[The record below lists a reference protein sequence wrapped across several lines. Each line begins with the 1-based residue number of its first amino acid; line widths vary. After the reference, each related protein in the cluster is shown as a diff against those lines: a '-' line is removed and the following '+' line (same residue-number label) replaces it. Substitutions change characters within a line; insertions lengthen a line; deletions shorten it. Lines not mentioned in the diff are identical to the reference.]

1 MSARA
6 AICSRTYRPAVNKT
20 SKWGAFISPSK
31 AWQRTNM
38 TDPSKLDMEK
48 LNQFIA
54 KFVQDLGAAMHGS
67 TVVLGEKLGLYKSL
81 NVPGGRTPAE
91 LAKATETNERFVRE
105 WLSGQAASGWVGYD
119 PKSGKFYLT
128 PEQAFALTDEK
139 SPAYFPG
146 AYLIVS
152 STYEDLG
159 RTADAF
165 KSGKGVGWHERSQ
178 NLFEGTN
185 KFFRPNYISNL
196 VSGWLPALEGM
207 VPRLEKGARVADV
220 GCGFGSSTL
229 LMAAAYP
236 RSEFFGF
243 DYHRGSIDAARSQA
257 ALERAVER
265 AHFEVARAQDFPG
278 KPYDLITFFDCLHDM
293 ADPVGAARHVR
304 SSLTADGTWM
314 VVEPFAG
321 ESLAANETPVGRV
334 FYNASTMIC
343 TPAALSEKGGA
354 GLGAQASESQLRE
367 VAKAGGFTRFRKAA
381 ETPFN
386 RVFEIRP

>member
-1 MSARA
+1 
-6 AICSRTYRPAVNKT
+6 V
-20 SKWGAFISPSK
+20 
-31 AWQRTNM
+31 
-38 TDPSKLDMEK
+38 TDSSKLDMEK
-48 LNQFIA
+48 LHQFVA

-67 TVVLGEKLGLYKSL
+67 TVVLGEKLGLYKAL
-81 NVPGGRTPAE
+81 NVPGGCTPAE
-91 LAKATETNERFVRE
+91 LAKATETHERFVRE
-105 WLSGQAASGWVGYD
+105 WLAGQAASGWVSYD
-119 PKSGKFYLT
+119 PKVGKFYLT
-128 PEQAFALTDEK
+128 PEQAFALTNEN

-146 AYLIVS
+146 AYLIAS
-152 STYEDLG
+152 STYQDLG
-159 RTADAF
+159 RTLDAF
-165 KSGKGVGWHERSQ
+165 RSGKGVGWHERSA

-185 KFFRPNYISNL
+185 KFFRPNYIANL

-243 DYHRGSIDAARSQA
+243 DYHQGSIDAARSQA

-278 KPYDLITFFDCLHDM
+278 KPYDLVTFFDCLHDM
-293 ADPVGAARHVR
+293 TDPVGAARHVR
-304 SSLTADGTWM
+304 SSLAANGTWM

-321 ESLAANETPVGRV
+321 ESLAANQTPVGRV

-354 GLGAQASESQLRE
+354 GLGAQASESELRD
-367 VAKAGGFTRFRKAA
+367 VAKAGGFTRFRRAA